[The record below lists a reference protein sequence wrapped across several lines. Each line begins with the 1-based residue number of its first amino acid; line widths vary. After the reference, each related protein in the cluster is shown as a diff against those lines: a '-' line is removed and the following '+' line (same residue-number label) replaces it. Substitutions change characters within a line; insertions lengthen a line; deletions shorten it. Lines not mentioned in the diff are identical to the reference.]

1 MPLFNRFP
9 YTNFHELNL
18 NWILEQIPI
27 LKKYRDETEELH
39 DDTKVLHDDTK
50 TLHDDTKVIHDNV
63 VEQHKEITAEITQGK
78 KDISDLTNT
87 GKSEI
92 TELTKNSKQDIVDT
106 TTEGKNEL
114 NSIITTGTN
123 QLDTLI
129 DTGKA
134 DIKKLTDT
142 GKSTIETATTT
153 GKAEITNAVTDGKA
167 QITTAKDGAL
177 DSIGTAKDSATT
189 TIKNLESSATSA
201 ITAKGDLYL
210 HQIADEGKK
219 QTDAVTAEG
228 TTQITNITQLGDTYK
243 TEMTTLKN
251 EAQTSADNA
260 KTSETKAQE
269 YAEVAKTLKPMYWG
283 GDKDN
288 YDATTNLWDACLYF
302 SDASLG
308 KTRHANVV
316 IQENDNYSPDSDYV
330 WYAHL
335 TLNTNTTSTD
345 KVFIVAFN
353 YDNGNIAFGRYVPQ
367 QNRIFWNNISSL
379 ELESAWNATTCEI
392 TDLKSTTYGTNNITI
407 PVGLEN
413 SPDATKA
420 FFAKVTAYELGV
432 SSDLLAWSKDGD
444 MYVGHVAV
452 SGSVSTVTW
461 HKTVNLDEIHAEIT
475 GDIAEVE
482 KKAWTLNESTTPLL
496 DDTNLTITDVFDQKL
511 SSFYIS
517 GSSKYK
523 VTTLNMFMNK
533 SVTRSYAKIY
543 VVYISNNDALW
554 FCPQFNAHATISK
567 NSPSI
572 LWYFSRTLNI
582 AEWTYNIKNPTM
594 KVGNDTLEFTNK
606 CDYNPNSCEYKLNVS
621 FQGVEA
627 TNKMYKIIL
636 DSELTFLRNTGDIP
650 TYIVA
655 SDDTART
662 LIPAVITHSPNNILE
677 LWITISEADKATIVG
692 KTCFLALSLW

>member
-1 MPLFNRFP
+1 MPLFNKFP

-18 NWILEQIPI
+18 NWILEQIP
-27 LKKYRDETEELH
+27 LFQKMRDETEGFRNETEKLKH
-39 DDTKVLHDDTK
+39 DTEHIRDETKVLHDDTK
-50 TLHDDTKVIHDNV
+50 VLHDNV

-78 KDISDLTNT
+78 KDISDLTTT
-87 GKSEI
+87 GKAEI
-92 TELTKNSKQDIVDT
+92 TELTKTSKQDIVDT

-134 DIKKLTDT
+134 DIKTLTDT

-177 DSIGTAKDSATT
+177 DAIGTAKDSATT

-219 QTDAVTAEG
+219 QTEAVTAEG

-260 KTSETKAQE
+260 KASETKAQE
-269 YAEVAKTLKPMYWG
+269 YAETAKTLKPMYWG
-283 GDKDN
+283 GDLGNLKRTSDVKEECIN
-288 YDATTNLWDACLYF
+288 FLNTGYKFRYSNLLILPGAT
-302 SDASLG
+302 S
-308 KTRHANVV
+308 
-316 IQENDNYSPDSDYV
+316 SPDSTKG
-330 WYAHL
+330 WQCKL
-335 TLNTNTTSTD
+335 S
-345 KVFIVAFN
+345 IVSS
-353 YDNGNIAFGRYVPQ
+353 
-367 QNRIFWNNISSL
+367 SSL
-379 ELESAWNATTCEI
+379 
-392 TDLKSTTYGTNNITI
+392 
-407 PVGLEN
+407 
-413 SPDATKA
+413 
-420 FFAKVTAYELGV
+420 
-432 SSDLLAWSKDGD
+432 DLLAWNSDGE
-444 MYVGHVAV
+444 MYVGSLTSPNDDIV
-452 SGSVSTVTW
+452 W
-461 HKTVNLDEIHAEIT
+461 NKTVNLDEIRSEIT
-475 GDIAEVE
+475 VDIANVE

-496 DDTNLTITDVFDQKL
+496 DDTNLTISDVFDQKL

-517 GSSKYK
+517 GTSKYK

-533 SVTRSYAKIY
+533 SVSCANAKIY
-543 VVYISNNDALW
+543 VAYINNDNALW
-554 FCPQFNAHATISK
+554 FCPQFNAHATVSK
-567 NSPSI
+567 NSPAI
-572 LWYFSRTLNI
+572 LWYFPRTLNI
-582 AEWTYNIKNPTM
+582 AEWTYNIKKPTM
-594 KVGNDTLEFTNK
+594 KVGNDTLEFTNN

-636 DSELTFLRNTGDIP
+636 DSELKFLRNTGDIP
-650 TYIVA
+650 SYIIA
-655 SDDTART
+655 SDDTT
-662 LIPAVITHSPNNILE
+662 HTIIPVVITHSPNNILE
-677 LWITISEADKATIVG
+677 LWITISETDKAKIVG
-692 KTCFLALSLW
+692 KTCFLAVSIW

>member
-39 DDTKVLHDDTK
+39 DDTKVLHD
-50 TLHDDTKVIHDNV
+50 NV
-63 VEQHKEITAEITQGK
+63 VEQHKEITEEITQGK

-87 GKSEI
+87 GKAEI

-114 NSIITTGTN
+114 NSIITTGAN

-134 DIKKLTDT
+134 DIKTLTDS

-153 GKAEITNAVTDGKA
+153 GKAEITNTVTDGKA

-177 DSIGTAKDSATT
+177 DAIGNAKDSATT

-201 ITAKGDLYL
+201 ITSKGDLYL
-210 HQIADEGKK
+210 HKIEDEGKK
-219 QTDAVTAEG
+219 QTDTVTAEG
-228 TTQITNITQLGDTYK
+228 TTQITNITKLGNTYK

-260 KTSETKAQE
+260 KASETKAHE
-269 YAEVAKTLKPMYWG
+269 YAETAKTLKPMFWG
-283 GDKDN
+283 GDIDN
-288 YDATTNLWDACLYF
+288 LHSTTDVRDDCINFGNLQSTSRYANLRILKN
-302 SDASLG
+302 AS
-308 KTRHANVV
+308 
-316 IQENDNYSPDSDYV
+316 YSPHASKEWQCKISIASD
-330 WYAHL
+330 
-335 TLNTNTTSTD
+335 
-345 KVFIVAFN
+345 
-353 YDNGNIAFGRYVPQ
+353 
-367 QNRIFWNNISSL
+367 SSL
-379 ELESAWNATTCEI
+379 S
-392 TDLKSTTYGTNNITI
+392 
-407 PVGLEN
+407 
-413 SPDATKA
+413 
-420 FFAKVTAYELGV
+420 
-432 SSDLLAWSKDGD
+432 LLAWSADGE
-444 MYVGHVAV
+444 MYVG
-452 SGSVSTVTW
+452 SFNPPYDYIKW
-461 HKTVNLDEIHAEIT
+461 KKTVNLDEIHAEIT

-496 DDTNLTITDVFDQKL
+496 DDVNLTIADVFEQKL

-533 SVTRSYAKIY
+533 AVARGNAKIY
-543 VVYISNNDALW
+543 VAYISNNDALW
-554 FCPQFNAHATISK
+554 FCPQFNAHATVSK
-567 NSPSI
+567 NSTAI
-572 LWYFSRTLNI
+572 LWYFSRTLNS
-582 AEWTYNIKNPTM
+582 AEWTYTIKKPTM
-594 KVGNDTLEFTNK
+594 KVGDDTLAFANR

-621 FQGVEA
+621 FHGVEA
-627 TNKMYKIIL
+627 TDKMYKIIL

-650 TYIVA
+650 TYIIA
-655 SDDTART
+655 SDDTTNT
-662 LIPAVITHSPNNILE
+662 LIPVVITHSPTDILE
-677 LWITISEADKATIVG
+677 LWITISETDKAKIVG
-692 KTCFLALSLW
+692 KTCLLAVSLW